1 MSFGNTCQCSFDRGT
16 SMSVTTTT
24 ENESFKLQESAPD
37 GSRKPSPGIGR
48 SRTKPIATQRAM
60 LIVPPLALALVLLM
74 SWFVSTATGR
84 VPDFILPA
92 PRDVLAA
99 LVDGLRS
106 GLFLSNALVT
116 LEECFLG
123 FLLVVIIALLLGYA
137 LAKSRLLAA
146 TVQPYLVAGQAIP
159 AIV

>member
-1 MSFGNTCQCSFDRGT
+1 
-16 SMSVTTTT
+16 MSVTTTT
-24 ENESFKLQESAPD
+24 ENESFELQESAPD
-37 GSRKPSPGIGR
+37 GSRKPSPAIGR

-74 SWFVSTATGR
+74 SWFVITATGR

-92 PRDVLAA
+92 PRDVFAA

-116 LEECFLG
+116 IEESLLG
-123 FLLVVIIALLLGYA
+123 FLLGVIIALPLG
-137 LAKSRLLAA
+137 
-146 TVQPYLVAGQAIP
+146 
-159 AIV
+159 